1 MNCAGV
7 DMDIPKKTPTFNL
20 KAVSRETGV
29 KPHTLRAWEQRYGLP
44 QPKRTVSGH
53 RLYSQYDIE
62 IVKWLNARQEEGLA
76 ISRAVEL
83 WFELEQKG
91 QDPLR
96 MVSSS
101 TADLTGTAETGSAL
115 SDLRQKWINGCL
127 NFDEPAAERALGQ
140 AFAIYP
146 IKMVCLEILQRG
158 LANIGDLWHQNKAT
172 VQQEHFAS
180 AVAIQKLDAL
190 LAAAP
195 LPSRSGRILVAC
207 PPYEEHTIPLQLIS
221 LLLRYQGWE
230 VVFLR
235 ANVPLDR
242 LETTVDVI
250 RPNLIVMGAQQLYTA
265 ASLLEVSRLLE
276 ERNIPVGFGG
286 LIFNMIPTLHQRI
299 PGHFLGKNIE
309 DAVTAVEQIMAFNLP
324 PALARPPTEEYAR
337 ALAAFRANLARIE
350 ADTWQMIHSENTPY
364 EHIDATNTR
373 VAQAIKAGLRLGD
386 MDYLNNE
393 IALERQLIMNYGV
406 SLDWQYAYFK
416 AYYRA
421 AHKHLPLEGRPILEW
436 LSRASE
442 EGIIAAHAM

>member
-1 MNCAGV
+1 
-7 DMDIPKKTPTFNL
+7 MDIPKKTPTFNL

-29 KPHTLRAWEQRYGLP
+29 KSHTLRAWEQRYGLP

-53 RLYSQYDIE
+53 RLYSQYDVE
-62 IVKWLNARQEEGLA
+62 VVKWLNARQEEGLT

-83 WFELEQKG
+83 WFELERKG
-91 QDPLR
+91 QDPLQ
-96 MVSSS
+96 VGASP
-101 TADLTGTAETGSAL
+101 TADLSAATEMGSAL
-115 SDLRQKWINGCL
+115 GDLRQKWINGCL

-158 LANIGDLWHQNKAT
+158 LAHIGDLWHQNKAT

-195 LPSRSGRILVAC
+195 LPSRGGRILVAC

-250 RPNLIVMGAQQLYTA
+250 RPNLIVMGAQQLHTA
-265 ASLLEVSRLLE
+265 ASLLEVSRILE
-276 ERNIPVGFGG
+276 EKNMPVGFGG
-286 LIFNMIPTLHQRI
+286 LIFNMIPSLHQRI
-299 PGHFLGKNIE
+299 PGHFLGKSIE
-309 DAVTAVEQIMAFNLP
+309 DAVTAIEQVMAFNLP
-324 PALARPPTEEYAR
+324 PARARPPSEEYVR

-350 ADTWQMIHSENTPY
+350 ADTWQMIHNENTPY

-386 MDYLNNE
+386 MEYLNNE

-421 AHKHLPLEGRPILEW
+421 ARKHLPVEGRPILEW